1 MDSNCNT
8 YRGCVRVER
17 QRERLAGQKARR
29 GAKEL
34 ADFPGDEK
42 LTRATTI
49 RSLRTAW
56 PGGQPFGFSENFPL
70 FPWIARPVRRTI
82 ARHVFLELQAWL
94 HLFHSKPRGTELWQT
109 RSVADK
115 RVERDS
121 GLANAKHHST
131 VR

>member
-82 ARHVFLELQAWL
+82 ASAR
-94 HLFHSKPRGTELWQT
+94 LFG
-109 RSVADK
+109 A
-115 RVERDS
+115 S
-121 GLANAKHHST
+121 GLAAPLPLETAGNGTMAGEK
-131 VR
+131 RG